1 MIEFVF
7 AVHLRLALHA
17 ALLFAVG
24 LFAAWPVVRYRIKSL
39 AALPMAVFRLVLR
52 LIGPSPTIARM
63 AGVIFGFNTVAIFI
77 YMASGFHPLL
87 PKVFGIW
94 VGMNIGIV
102 TALARHQEELLDTGR
117 PEAGQWVPSAHLTG
131 ICGLMVLILELP

>member
-7 AVHLRLALHA
+7 AVHLRLALRA

-63 AGVIFGFNTVAIFI
+63 AGVIFGFNT
-77 YMASGFHPLL
+77 
-87 PKVFGIW
+87 
-94 VGMNIGIV
+94 
-102 TALARHQEELLDTGR
+102 
-117 PEAGQWVPSAHLTG
+117 
-131 ICGLMVLILELP
+131 